1 MSKGVLIPRI
11 RLTLFSCA
19 FLSCSSV
26 RMNQSLVL
34 PSSILPSC
42 SSSFSSSSASSFVLS
57 CPFGLSAAVC
67 RLHEPSSIHELQ
79 GFVVP
84 YGRVTGSFEYQARF
98 QSFLRT
104 RKNYSWERLQVS
116 HTSTMHTVWVPLR
129 VPLGPMRQERVSVCD
144 VNQNI
149 LEWELINGKTRCRF
163 FFIFVFFFGKR
174 KRKRKRLYRRT

>member
-26 RMNQSLVL
+26 RMNQSLIL
-34 PSSILPSC
+34 PSSTLPSC
-42 SSSFSSSSASSFVLS
+42 SSSFSSSSSSSFVLS
-57 CPFGLSAAVC
+57 CPFGLSATVC
-67 RLHEPSSIHELQ
+67 RLHEPSSIHGLQ

-104 RKNYSWERLQVS
+104 RKKLFVGEVTTFSYQYHAYGMGTFTRPPW
-116 HTSTMHTVWVPLR
+116 
-129 VPLGPMRQERVSVCD
+129 GPCD
-144 VNQNI
+144 
-149 LEWELINGKTRCRF
+149 
-163 FFIFVFFFGKR
+163 R
-174 KRKRKRLYRRT
+174 KECLCAM

>member
-26 RMNQSLVL
+26 RMNQSLIL
-34 PSSILPSC
+34 PSSTLPSC
-42 SSSFSSSSASSFVLS
+42 SSSFSSSSSSSFVLS
-57 CPFGLSAAVC
+57 CPFGLSATVC
-67 RLHEPSSIHELQ
+67 RLHEPSSIHGLQ

-129 VPLGPMRQERVSVCD
+129 VPLGAHATGKSVC
-144 VNQNI
+144 VRCNQIYIGMGINKRKNTLPLLLHFRLI
-149 LEWELINGKTRCRF
+149 LR
-163 FFIFVFFFGKR
+163 KR

>member
-26 RMNQSLVL
+26 RMNQSLIL

-42 SSSFSSSSASSFVLS
+42 SSSFFSSSSSSFVLS
-57 CPFGLSAAVC
+57 CPFGLSATVC
-67 RLHEPSSIHELQ
+67 RLHEPSSIHGLQ

-129 VPLGPMRQERVSVCD
+129 VSLGAHATGKSVC
-144 VNQNI
+144 VRCKSKYI
-149 LEWELINGKTRCRF
+149 GMGINKRKNTLPLLHLHLRLLL
-163 FFIFVFFFGKR
+163 GKR
-174 KRKRKRLYRRT
+174 IKKKAI